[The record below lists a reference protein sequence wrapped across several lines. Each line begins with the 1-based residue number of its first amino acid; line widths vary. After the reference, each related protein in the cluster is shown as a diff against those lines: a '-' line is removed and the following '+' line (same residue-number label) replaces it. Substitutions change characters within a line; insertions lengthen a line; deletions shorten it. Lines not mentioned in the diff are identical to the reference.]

1 MIFVLIRMSGDG
13 RSEQRFISMCLHLR
27 KKKAVMML
35 CLMYGKAMRVP
46 KYFMRKWVWLWKK
59 YKWKWFY
66 KSPWRKSTFSGIFAW
81 WPDRFWIYF
90 RISDLILFGNYL
102 LVLGWIKWNKLY
114 RGSWKSMRSSLH
126 HIKGN
131 GFVI

>member
-46 KYFMRKWVWLWKK
+46 EV
-59 YKWKWFY
+59 FY
-66 KSPWRKSTFSGIFAW
+66 EKMSMIVKEIQMEV
-81 WPDRFWIYF
+81 
-90 RISDLILFGNYL
+90 IL
-102 LVLGWIKWNKLY
+102 
-114 RGSWKSMRSSLH
+114 
-126 HIKGN
+126 
-131 GFVI
+131 